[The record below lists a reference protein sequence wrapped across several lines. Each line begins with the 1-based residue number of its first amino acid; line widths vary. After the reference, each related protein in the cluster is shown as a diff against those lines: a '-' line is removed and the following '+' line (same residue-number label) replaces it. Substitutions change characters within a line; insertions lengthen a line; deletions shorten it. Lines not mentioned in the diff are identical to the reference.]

1 MTSFKSFKQ
10 KLFRLQPNNFE
21 DTALQVFRYQANYND
36 VYKEYLANLNIKVN
50 NVISCLEIP
59 FMPISFFKHRQ
70 IKTEQW
76 NEEIVFKSSGTTG
89 QVRSEHHI
97 RDLSFYTD
105 NTQQIFKSVY
115 GDPSQYNFL
124 ALLPSYLERQD
135 SSLIYM
141 VDELIKNG
149 KASSGYYLNNLDD
162 MVSKINL
169 LQKRGEKI
177 FIIGVSFALLE
188 LAENYNLNLEE
199 SIVMETGGMK
209 GRRKEVVRSELHQIL
224 CKAFNVSKV
233 HSEYGMTEL
242 LSQAY
247 AIKEGIFYP
256 PNWMRAYSRDLNDPF
271 EIKFQQIG
279 GLNIIDLANIDSCS
293 FIETQD
299 MGRVY
304 EDGGFEVLGRI
315 DNSEIRGCNLLV
327 TNM

>member
-10 KLFRLQPNNFE
+10 KLFRLHASSFE
-21 DTALQVFRYQANYND
+21 DTALQVFKYQANHNN
-36 VYKEYLANLNIKVN
+36 VYKEYLANLDIKVN
-50 NVISCLEIP
+50 NVNSCTEIP
-59 FMPISFFKHRQ
+59 FMPISFFKHRK
-70 IKTEQW
+70 IKTELW
-76 NEEIVFKSSGTTG
+76 DEEILFKSSGTTD
-89 QVRSEHHI
+89 QVKSGHYVK
-97 RDLSFYTD
+97 DLSFYKE
-105 NTQQIFKSVY
+105 NTQHIFKSVY

-149 KASSGYYLNNLDD
+149 KESSGYYLNNLEELVDQ
-162 MVSKINL
+162 IER
-169 LQKRGEKI
+169 LQEKKEKI

-188 LAENYNLNLEE
+188 LAENFQLNLKGA
-199 SIVMETGGMK
+199 IVMETGGMK

-224 CKAFNVSKV
+224 CRAFKV
-233 HSEYGMTEL
+233 DQIHSEYGMTEL

-247 AIKEGIFYP
+247 AVNSGVFYP
-256 PNWMRAYSRDLNDPF
+256 PNWMRVYSRDLNDPF

-299 MGRVY
+299 MGSVY
-304 EDGGFEVLGRI
+304 ADGGFEVLGRI

-327 TNM
+327 SNM

>member
-21 DTALQVFRYQANYND
+21 DTALQVFRYQANHNV
-36 VYKEYLANLNIKVN
+36 VYKEYLDNLNIKVN
-50 NVISCLEIP
+50 NVNSCLEIP

-76 NEEIVFKSSGTTG
+76 DEEIVFKSSGTTG
-89 QVRSEHHI
+89 QVRSEHYI
-97 RDLSFYTD
+97 KDLSFYTD
-105 NTQQIFKSVY
+105 NTQQIFQYVY

-177 FIIGVSFALLE
+177 FIIGVTFALLD

-209 GRRKEVVRSELHQIL
+209 GRRKEVIRSELHQIL
-224 CKAFNVSKV
+224 CKAFNVSKI

-256 PNWMRAYSRDLNDPF
+256 PNWMRAYSRNINDPF

-304 EDGGFEVLGRI
+304 EDGGFEVIGRI

>member
-10 KLFRLQPNNFE
+10 KLFRLQPDNFE
-21 DTALQVFRYQANYND
+21 ATALQVFRYQANHNE
-36 VYKEYLANLNIKVN
+36 VYKEYLASLDIEVN
-50 NVISCLEIP
+50 NVNSCLEIP

-70 IKTEQW
+70 IKTGQW
-76 NEEIVFKSSGTTG
+76 DEEIIFKSSGTTG
-89 QVRSEHHI
+89 EDRSKHYLK
-97 RDLSFYTD
+97 DLSFYTD
-105 NTQQIFKSVY
+105 NSQLIFNSVY
-115 GDPSQYNFL
+115 GDPAQYNFL

-149 KASSGYYLNNLDD
+149 KGSSGYFLNNLEDLAGT
-162 MVSKINL
+162 IRQ
-169 LQKRGEKI
+169 LQTNGEKI
-177 FIIGVSFALLE
+177 FLIGVSFALLD
-188 LAENYNLNLEE
+188 LAENYNLNLKDA
-199 SIVMETGGMK
+199 IVMETGGMK
-209 GRRKEVVRSELHQIL
+209 GRRKEVVRSELHQVL
-224 CKAFNVSKV
+224 SEAFNVNNI

-247 AIKEGIFYP
+247 ALREGVFYP
-256 PNWMRAYSRDLNDPF
+256 PNWMRAYTRDLNDPF

-279 GLNIIDLANIDSCS
+279 GLNIIDFANIDSCS

-299 MGRVY
+299 MGRVF